1 VSLAILGD
9 IACSSMSL
17 RRERLANP
25 WKGVNFGGW
34 LLLEPGPSHPLFSQ
48 HTLPGGHEARCEW
61 DFLVALQQAKGKAYA
76 AEVVRK
82 HRETHTTKTDFEK
95 ARACGIN
102 AIRLPI
108 GYWILLGPR
117 EGDPYVGPAIDFVD
131 KAVDWAEACGLQ
143 IVLDL
148 HGCPGGESGEAPCG
162 RRQRP
167 DGTWHWRDWDFA
179 QSLKA
184 LDVLASRYHSRKC
197 VTGVAVCNEPSNEV
211 PARTLCRYYD
221 KAINKVRNAG
231 MPASRVAVILPCFQ
245 RLEGED
251 KFIECFHGM
260 FGNKHRNICFDVH
273 CYHCFENGYNGMSLA
288 AHMRAIGENADML
301 RKHPIVVGEWSLALG
316 CAAWQTCGDMQ
327 QNTVYRPFAAAQME
341 AFKESTHGSFFW
353 NWAERDGVEWNY
365 QAASAEGFFSGPPP
379 VWPAWNGRGED
390 PLEQLLHPSPSEA
403 EISWGETVCLRVFHG
418 RYIDAPNTSVQ
429 ARWPDKGDWQ
439 EFSFQP
445 VADVNKKDRRSIRN
459 GDLVRLQT
467 HCGNYLSVNDTQVSA
482 ARRIKGVA
490 SDFVLHI
497 RDAPVLTH
505 RAIVYLTSR
514 ATSRVVNADEDDEG
528 LYVMRKH
535 HGWYQQLAVEKPYKE
550 QENPKKTAKLAK
562 RRSPLEVFQTTP
574 AKLKKKR
581 SLLETSHDE
590 TPAKL
595 CAPKP
600 SPTKLTPPKA
610 TPKKAGS
617 IKRKLFTSSPHD
629 KTRKSFSI
637 ANLAGTPAKIL
648 KMH

>member
-327 QNTVYRPFAAAQME
+327 QNTVYRTFAAAQME

-365 QAASAEGFFSGPPP
+365 QAASAEGFFFQ
-379 VWPAWNGRGED
+379 GRHRYGQHGMEEVKILSSSCCT
-390 PLEQLLHPSPSEA
+390 PLHPKQKFPGA
-403 EISWGETVCLRVFHG
+403 
-418 RYIDAPNTSVQ
+418 
-429 ARWPDKGDWQ
+429 
-439 EFSFQP
+439 
-445 VADVNKKDRRSIRN
+445 
-459 GDLVRLQT
+459 
-467 HCGNYLSVNDTQVSA
+467 
-482 ARRIKGVA
+482 
-490 SDFVLHI
+490 
-497 RDAPVLTH
+497 
-505 RAIVYLTSR
+505 
-514 ATSRVVNADEDDEG
+514 
-528 LYVMRKH
+528 
-535 HGWYQQLAVEKPYKE
+535 
-550 QENPKKTAKLAK
+550 
-562 RRSPLEVFQTTP
+562 
-574 AKLKKKR
+574 
-581 SLLETSHDE
+581 
-590 TPAKL
+590 
-595 CAPKP
+595 KP
-600 SPTKLTPPKA
+600 SVYVSSTGDISMLRIHRSKPGGLTRVIGKSSHSSQLQMSTKRIGAAFETEILFACKRIVVITCRLMTHKFQQR
-610 TPKKAGS
+610 AGS
-617 IKRKLFTSSPHD
+617 KVLPVTLCCISAMRQFSRIVQLSTSQAGPH
-629 KTRKSFSI
+629 
-637 ANLAGTPAKIL
+637 PE
-648 KMH
+648 